1 MDVSGGLSSR
11 RRRLWAC
18 GSLLIVGAGVVA
30 YRSYS
35 KKEPV
40 AGGSYLTRVRKALR
54 EYSEA
59 FLMGSEISSL
69 LLRDLQAFLA
79 SDAQDLPQSLK
90 QVLKLA
96 ESEVRFSS
104 SPWGL
109 ILALSLLESL
119 QRPEMWHLRVC
130 GAVAGSPASH
140 LSCSN
145 SSNKRGDGGISV
157 L

>member
-1 MDVSGGLSSR
+1 M
-11 RRRLWAC
+11 
-18 GSLLIVGAGVVA
+18 GAGVVA

-35 KKEPV
+35 SKEPV
-40 AGGSYLTRVRKALR
+40 AGWSYLTRARKALR

-96 ESEVRFSS
+96 ESEVRSS
-104 SPWGL
+104 K
-109 ILALSLLESL
+109 LAGG
-119 QRPEMWHLRVC
+119 
-130 GAVAGSPASH
+130 GAVPCPEFAVDAATSKYAASEDVW
-140 LSCSN
+140 CCCRR
-145 SSNKRGDGGISV
+145 SSEPP
-157 L
+157 LM

>member
-1 MDVSGGLSSR
+1 M
-11 RRRLWAC
+11 
-18 GSLLIVGAGVVA
+18 GAGVVA

-35 KKEPV
+35 RKEPV
-40 AGGSYLTRVRKALR
+40 AGWSYLTRVRKALR

-96 ESEVRFSS
+96 ESEVRSS
-104 SPWGL
+104 KPVWGPDACPESAGNAATPTSAASEGGWCCCRKSSEPPL
-109 ILALSLLESL
+109 I
-119 QRPEMWHLRVC
+119 
-130 GAVAGSPASH
+130 
-140 LSCSN
+140 
-145 SSNKRGDGGISV
+145 
-157 L
+157 